1 MKVKKFCAPTS
12 REALRLV
19 RESLGGDAI
28 ILSNRQTA
36 AGIEIMAVAE
46 QEVTAATDSAEESS
60 TAFRPNRP
68 EMNRMAYSVNPPA
81 FQPEQPLSP
90 PQNHYDS
97 SAEIV
102 REMRYLRSLLQGQ
115 LSGFAWGEMGRSE
128 PIRVEL
134 MKAMLGA
141 GFSAGLARELT
152 THLPE
157 GCDLAK
163 AFSWLKAAFVHNM
176 QVAKEGQDLIFQGG
190 VYALV
195 GPTGVGKTTT
205 VAKLAARCAL
215 AHGPSHIALL
225 TTDNYRIG
233 AHEQLRIYGKILGV
247 PVHPVSDVTDLQAT
261 LQDLRLKHLVL
272 IDTVGMSQRDV
283 RLVEQIELLS
293 GQARKVHRI
302 LLLNAA
308 AQADMLEDV
317 VGIYTRAGVDG
328 CIITKVDEALSL
340 GGILDVL
347 IRYRLCLHF
356 MTNGQRVPEDLHS
369 IQAAYLVDRTF
380 RLRPHPLFAM
390 QDAEFPIAMAAKDSS
405 VNQEAGV

>member
-1 MKVKKFCAPTS
+1 MQFEHVSEKV
-12 REALRLV
+12 
-19 RESLGGDAI
+19 
-28 ILSNRQTA
+28 
-36 AGIEIMAVAE
+36 
-46 QEVTAATDSAEESS
+46 
-60 TAFRPNRP
+60 
-68 EMNRMAYSVNPPA
+68 
-81 FQPEQPLSP
+81 FQDLSP
-90 PQNHYDS
+90 SVKNDQNV
-97 SAEIV
+97 EIV
-102 REMRYLRSLLQGQ
+102 REMKYLRSLLQGQ
-115 LSGFAWGEMGRSE
+115 LSGLAWGEMGRSE

-152 THLPE
+152 THLP
-157 GCDLAK
+157 CDYDMPK

-176 QVAKEGQDLIFQGG
+176 QVAETSQDIILQGG

-215 AHGPSHIALL
+215 AHGASHIALL

-247 PVHPVSDVTDLQAT
+247 PVHPVRDITDLHGT
-261 LQDLRLKHLVL
+261 LKDFRLKHLVL

-283 RLVEQIELLS
+283 RLAEQIALLS
-293 GQARKVHRI
+293 GEDRRVNRI

-317 VGIYTRAGVDG
+317 VGIYARAGVDG

-347 IRYRLCLHF
+347 IRYRLRLYF
-356 MTNGQRVPEDLHS
+356 MTNGQRVPEDLHPV
-369 IQAAYLVDRTF
+369 QASYLVDRAF
-380 RLRPHPLFAM
+380 RLRSHPLFAM
-390 QDAEFPIAMAAKDSS
+390 EDAEFPIAMAAKDNP

>member
-1 MKVKKFCAPTS
+1 MKVRKFCAPTS

-28 ILSNRQTA
+28 ILSNRQTVD
-36 AGIEIMAVAE
+36 GIEIMAVAE
-46 QEVTAATDSAEESS
+46 QEVTAVTEEAEKAAP
-60 TAFRPNRP
+60 AFRQNRAEP
-68 EMNRMAYSVNPPA
+68 GRPSPPAESVSGVINSAFSPSVNHDP
-81 FQPEQPLSP
+81 
-90 PQNHYDS
+90 

-102 REMRYLRSLLQGQ
+102 QEMKYMRSLLQGQ
-115 LSGFAWGEMGRSE
+115 LSGLAWGEMGRSE
-128 PIRVEL
+128 PVRVEL

-141 GFSAGLARELT
+141 GFSVGLAREIT
-152 THLPE
+152 AHLPRE
-157 GCDLAK
+157 LDIPK
-163 AFSWLKAAFVHNM
+163 AFAWLKAAFVHNM
-176 QVAKEGQDLIFQGG
+176 QVAEASQDIILQGG

-205 VAKLAARCAL
+205 VAKLAARSAL
-215 AHGPSHIALL
+215 AHGASHIALL

-247 PVHPVSDVTDLQAT
+247 PVHPVSDIADLHGT
-261 LQDLRLKHLVL
+261 LKDFRLKHLVL

-283 RLVEQIELLS
+283 RLTEQIALLS
-293 GQARKVHRI
+293 GDDNRVHRI

-317 VGIYTRAGVDG
+317 VGIYSRAGVDG

-347 IRYRLCLHF
+347 IRYRLRLYF
-356 MTNGQRVPEDLHS
+356 MTNGQRVPEDLHPV
-369 IQAAYLVDRTF
+369 QASYLVDRAF
-380 RLRPHPLFAM
+380 RLRPHPLFALE
-390 QDAEFPIAMAAKDSS
+390 DAEFPIAMAAKDKP